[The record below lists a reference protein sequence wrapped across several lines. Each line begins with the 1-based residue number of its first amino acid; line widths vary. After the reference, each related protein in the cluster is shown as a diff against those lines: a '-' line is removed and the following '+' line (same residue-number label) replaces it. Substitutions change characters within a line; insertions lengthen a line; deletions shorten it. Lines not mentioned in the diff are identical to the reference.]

1 VGVGV
6 EVGMVYD
13 DSMLQ
18 LVRDAL
24 LVTLKISG
32 PILAAGIVVGLI
44 VSIFQ
49 AVTSIQD
56 QALAFVPKI
65 IVMVLVTILLLGWIV
80 DRLITFATQMFVL
93 V

>member
-1 VGVGV
+1 
-6 EVGMVYD
+6 MVYD

>member
-1 VGVGV
+1 MGV

>member
-1 VGVGV
+1 
-6 EVGMVYD
+6 MVYD

-93 V
+93 A